1 MRQSNRLEV
10 PKIRQSTIKFVE
22 DVVKSA
28 VKSKPVEEEEE
39 AEAEEKVAEEVPNAA
54 GEPEDDL
61 KLSLDEDD
69 DEEEAMA
76 EEAPVEE
83 TKAESVHEEK
93 SEGISFLLKFEAYFC
108 KITRQ
113 IDLVFHLSMNE
124 WRNLTDFFK

>member
-28 VKSKPVEEEEE
+28 VKSKPVEEEAEEE

-83 TKAESVHEEK
+83 TKEESVHEEK
-93 SEGISFLLKFEAYFC
+93 SEGISFLFEASFC
-108 KITRQ
+108 NVKITRQ
-113 IDLVFHLSMNE
+113 IDLDFHLS
-124 WRNLTDFFK
+124 